1 MNRSGV
7 AVGVGA
13 KFEYDGEC
21 TEIREIVE
29 MHSVGTTVEVVTL
42 DLRRKVIRRFSL
54 FELMTSDRVRMIR
67 TGPGPVS
74 DDLEDVARVALSA
87 IREPVRAQAL
97 ERAGHI
103 QEVLTG
109 FQSGNAETAL
119 PGEPRTPYR
128 PDAPMMQRYKAK
140 CKELGVS
147 SSAFRGSV
155 KRFKEHG
162 VAGLVSQR
170 DVRPGIGSRT
180 DPRFIEIAREVMA
193 ESINESKP
201 DKAYVLLTTRV
212 RCAARFGA
220 AVKLPCDS
228 TGYEIL
234 SELEKQQPLFV
245 HSTKRNRDIAARP
258 KGVYGKLQPTRP
270 GEYLLMDTTRSDVYA
285 MDPHTLTWVNCE
297 ITVVMDW
304 FTRLIVGVRVTPV
317 STKSIDGACAL
328 YQAICPPPAGP
339 GWRSEAVWP
348 PVGVPR
354 HVLVELRRLDPKSV
368 CAASPSL
375 VPQTLVIDH
384 GSIFVSEHL
393 TSVCQRMGIS
403 IQPARL
409 RTGRD
414 KGPVE
419 RFFCTLRTGLLQTL
433 SGYKGADLFSRG
445 LTPERDAWLYVD
457 ELEAEIRRWIA
468 EIYHIDGH
476 RGLRGTKLRTLTK
489 TPAEKWAEGI
499 VSGGYIELPRDPY
512 LPLEFLP
519 VEWRTIQKQGI
530 QWEYR
535 FYQHEFLSRRVGV
548 KSPYQ
553 HKGGKWPIHYN
564 PDDVRTVYMRD
575 PDTRRWFTLAWDDSA
590 ALEFPFSQDAMKFE
604 RILARA
610 EDRYINGPMAI
621 AHFLERR
628 KLGLGT
634 TVSERRIVLRMARE
648 QSSLIGDIQAAM
660 TRAEDFDDDRH
671 GALAASLD
679 PVMDLDDH
687 VVDELDEDEPI
698 DYDDFI
704 DAEGS
709 GGDGDDY
716 YSSTLDVE

>member
-1 MNRSGV
+1 MMLRYTS
-7 AVGVGA
+7 
-13 KFEYDGEC
+13 KC
-21 TEIREIVE
+21 T
-29 MHSVGTTVEVVTL
+29 
-42 DLRRKVIRRFSL
+42 
-54 FELMTSDRVRMIR
+54 
-67 TGPGPVS
+67 
-74 DDLEDVARVALSA
+74 
-87 IREPVRAQAL
+87 
-97 ERAGHI
+97 
-103 QEVLTG
+103 
-109 FQSGNAETAL
+109 
-119 PGEPRTPYR
+119 
-128 PDAPMMQRYKAK
+128 
-140 CKELGVS
+140 ELGVS
-147 SSAFRGSV
+147 STAFRGSV

-180 DPRFIEIAREVMA
+180 DPRFVEIAREVMA

-201 DKAYVLLTTRV
+201 DKAQVLLATKV
-212 RCAARFGA
+212 RCAARFGE

-234 SELEKQQPLFV
+234 RELEKQQPLFV

-285 MDPHTLTWVNCE
+285 MDPHTLMWVNCE
-297 ITVVMDW
+297 ITVAMDW

-317 STKSIDGACAL
+317 STKSIDGACVL
-328 YQAICPPPAGP
+328 YQAICPPPAGSDWP
-339 GWRSEAVWP
+339 PEAVWP

-354 HVLVELRRLDPKSV
+354 RVLVELRRLDPKSV
-368 CAASPSL
+368 CAASPVI

-433 SGYKGADLFSRG
+433 PGYKGADVFSRG
-445 LTPERDAWLYVD
+445 LTPERDAWYYVD
-457 ELEAEIRRWIA
+457 ELEAKIRAWIA
-468 EIYHIDGH
+468 EVYHNDGH
-476 RGLRGTKLRTLTK
+476 GGLRGTKLRKLKK

-499 VSGGYIELPRDPY
+499 ACGGYIELPRDPY

-530 QWEYR
+530 RWEHR
-535 FYQHEFLSRRVGV
+535 FYQHEFLSRCVGV

-553 HKGGKWPIHYN
+553 HQNGKWPIHYN

-575 PDTRRWFTLAWDDSA
+575 PDTGRWCTLTWDDSA
-590 ALEFPFSQDAMKFE
+590 ALESPFSQDAMKFE

-621 AHFLERR
+621 ARFLERQ

-634 TVSERRIVLRMARE
+634 TIAERRIALRMARE

-660 TRAEDFDDDRH
+660 AQHEDFNDDGP
-671 GALAASLD
+671 GASAASPRSLT
-679 PVMDLDDH
+679 DLDEYI
-687 VVDELDEDEPI
+687 VDDLDEDEPI
-698 DYDDFI
+698 DNDDFI
-704 DAEGS
+704 DAERSGS
-709 GGDGDDY
+709 DGDY
-716 YSSTLDVE
+716 YSDTLDLE

>member
-1 MNRSGV
+1 MMNRGTV
-7 AVGVGA
+7 PVGLGT
-13 KFEYDGEC
+13 KFEYDGEH
-21 TEIREIVE
+21 TEIRKIVE
-29 MHSVGTTVEVVTL
+29 IESIGTAVEVETL
-42 DLRRKVIRRFSL
+42 DLRRKAIRRFTLS
-54 FELMTSDRVRMIR
+54 ELMTSDRVHMIS
-67 TGPGPVS
+67 TGPGPTS
-74 DDLEDVARVALSA
+74 DDVEDVASVTLSA
-87 IREPVRAQAL
+87 IEEPVRARAI
-97 ERAGHI
+97 EREGHI

-109 FQSGNAETAL
+109 FQSGSAETAL
-119 PGEPRTPYR
+119 PGEPRAPYR
-128 PDAPMMQRYKAK
+128 PDVPMMQRYNAK

-147 SSAFRGSV
+147 SSAFRESV
-155 KRFKEHG
+155 KKFKEHG
-162 VAGLVSQR
+162 VAALVSQR
-170 DVRPGIGSRT
+170 DVRPGIASRT
-180 DPRFIEIAREVMA
+180 DPRFVEILREVMA

-201 DKAYVLLTTRV
+201 NKAYVLLAAKA
-212 RCAARFGA
+212 RCAARFGE

-234 SELEKQQPLFV
+234 GELEKQQPLFV
-245 HSTKRNRDIAARP
+245 HSTKRNRDIAGRP

-285 MDPHTLTWVNCE
+285 MDPHTMTWVNCE

-304 FTRLIVGVRVTPV
+304 FTRLIVGIRVTPV

-339 GWRSEAVWP
+339 DWLPEAVWP

-354 HVLVELRRLDPKSV
+354 NVLVELRRLDPKSA
-368 CAASPSL
+368 CAASPAL
-375 VPQTLVIDH
+375 VPETVVVDH
-384 GSIFVSEHL
+384 GSIFISEHF

-419 RFFCTLRTGLLQTL
+419 RFFLTLRTGLLQTL
-433 SGYKGADLFSRG
+433 PGYKGADLFSRG
-445 LTPERDAWLYVD
+445 LTPELDAWFYID

-468 EIYHIDGH
+468 EEYHNTGH
-476 RGLRGTKLRTLTK
+476 RGLRGLELRKLKL

-499 VSGGYIELPRDPY
+499 ARGGYVELPRDRY

-530 QWEYR
+530 QWEHR

-548 KSPYQ
+548 KSPYL
-553 HKGGKWPIHYN
+553 HKDGKWPVHYN

-575 PDTRRWFTLAWDDSA
+575 PDTGRWMTLTWDDAA
-590 ALEFPFSQDAMKFE
+590 ALKFPFSQDAMKFE
-604 RILARA
+604 RILALS

-634 TVSERRIVLRMARE
+634 TVAERRIVLRMARE

-660 TRAEDFDDDRH
+660 AQAEEFDDDRQ
-671 GALAASLD
+671 GASAANRCS
-679 PVMDLDDH
+679 VTELDDH
-687 VVDELDEDEPI
+687 VADELDEDEPF
-698 DYDDFI
+698 DTDDFLE
-704 DAEGS
+704 EGERA
-709 GGDGDDY
+709 DGDY
-716 YSSTLDVE
+716 YSDALDVK